1 MLVNTCLQISSI
13 AIRGACLS
21 LSILAGCTTID
32 TNSVPA
38 SNFSSMPA
46 DSILALLNH
55 PDQIR
60 KSFNGQERHAL
71 EACYHGN
78 ANECIALLGDL
89 AHPGGGEG
97 VEGPHAL
104 VGADP
109 AAGFKALMLG
119 CSYDAQPNTGPN
131 HHCADLA
138 FQLYWAGNIEG
149 ARGVLLHAPGCHSFT
164 FAGDPQDRCFDLFIR
179 LNPIQGGKNFLTT
192 GETIDLARGALSYAP
207 SDVQA
212 ARYLSSHGAN
222 VDVNAAQE
230 AFREAKDNSRVA
242 VREQNAAMAAK
253 EAASDSRRDAL
264 LGALQSVRGA
274 GDPNAIVNA
283 GNQQAAAIRAIG
295 DANAARQQQDTRL
308 RLASERASLQTTSRL
323 LKKYTHHAKF
333 G

>member
-1 MLVNTCLQISSI
+1 
-13 AIRGACLS
+13 
-21 LSILAGCTTID
+21 
-32 TNSVPA
+32 
-38 SNFSSMPA
+38 MPA